1 LNFKTQTA
9 LTLSAVSKEKKM
21 KKFALI
27 CATLLLSALAF
38 QVPFTRWVGSP
49 SVASAETPGQD
60 GDLTISAANTVV
72 NRYATLSANA
82 LAGATS
88 ITVAN
93 AGGANG
99 LDPATLQPGNL
110 LLIIQMQGADIDSSD
125 TISYGLVTD
134 LKSAGRYEFITVG
147 SVAGNV
153 ISIACGGLRFA
164 YTTSGKTQVI
174 RVPQYANLTVNAG
187 GSIVA
192 PAWNGSVGGVVA
204 VNVQNNTTI
213 NGRIDVSGLG
223 FRGGQ
228 TSANGIG
235 FDNTSFRTGN
245 VDLGGE
251 KGEGVAGNGTVY
263 DGLNGRFGRGAPGNG
278 GGGGTS
284 HNSGGGGGANGNNGN
299 IYNGNGV
306 MDGTVVGAAAWAQD
320 PAFAANGNALTNS
333 SGGGRG
339 GYTYSDPATDQN
351 ALTVPPGAAAWEG
364 DRRRAV
370 GGLGGRGL
378 ANDPAGRIFAGGG
391 GGAAHQNNGD
401 GGAGG
406 NGGGIVFLLANGI
419 AGTGQ
424 IRANGTN
431 GGDSIDEHRDG
442 AGGGGAG
449 GSVVVVSNAYAGVSI
464 ESRGGNGGTHGRP
477 IGRFGNEGHGPG
489 GGGGG
494 GYVAVAG
501 GVPVTDVTGG
511 ASGVSLA
518 NTLTEFPVNGA
529 TRGASGVSNAAI
541 VSIPF
546 SCATDL
552 AILKTSP
559 ATVVLPGTS
568 ITYSIVASNN
578 GPNPVV
584 GARVIDTL
592 PATLS
597 GATWSCVATAGS
609 SCPSPAN
616 GTGNINTTVNLLVG
630 GSATFTLTANVSAAA
645 PAGALSNTATIGS
658 PTGAVDPVPGNNTS
672 TYTVQLTRGVTETI
686 NARMISDDTCI
697 GAGKFLT
704 VQNVISNAGPG
715 TQGDNPGPEFTTL
728 IPAQLDLVPNSCT
741 ASSGQCDLFQGR
753 VEWNGT
759 LNNGQSATITFQVKV
774 KASVTQGTRFCLTA
788 RTNYDSNGDGTNDTQ
803 AASQACAT
811 ADCVPGAPCVG
822 AGCGTVGPGTAFP
835 YNKGLSDQAPG
846 SILFYPYYTSN
857 PAQAPLAN
865 TRISLTNTSTTSAAN
880 VHLFFVDGNSCSISD
895 RYICLTQN
903 QTTSF
908 LASDLDPGTTGY
920 LIAVATDLLG
930 CPVSHNFLIGDEY
943 VKTSVSGQPFF
954 GSLGAEAISALF
966 DFSLPGCDANS
977 VTGVIR
983 FNGLALLGYEQV
995 PAVLS
1000 ATNIL
1005 SRADG
1010 NRTFLVVNRVGGNLA
1025 IGASTLGTL
1034 FGILYDDQETPASF
1048 NFGGGC
1054 QFRAVLSDDFPKT
1067 TPRFELKIPAGQ
1079 SGWMK
1084 FFNQSGAIGLIGC
1097 VFNSN
1102 TSAGGFNGAHMLHKT
1117 SLTTLD
1123 GYIVPVFPPSC

>member
-1 LNFKTQTA
+1 LNFKTRAA
-9 LTLSAVSKEKKM
+9 LTLSAVFKEKMM

-38 QVPFTRWVGSP
+38 QVPFTRLVGTP
-49 SVASAETPGQD
+49 SVTSAETPGQD
-60 GDLTISAANTVV
+60 GDLTVSAANSVV
-72 NRYATLSANA
+72 NKYATLSANA
-82 LAGATS
+82 AAAATS
-88 ITVAN
+88 ITIAN

-110 LLIIQMQGADIDSSD
+110 LLVIQMQGADIDTSD

-153 ISIACGGLRFA
+153 VNIACGGLRFG
-164 YTTSGKTQVI
+164 YTTAGKTQVI
-174 RVPQYANLTVNAG
+174 RVPQYSSLTINTG

-192 PAWNGSVGGVVA
+192 PAWNGSFGGVVA
-204 VNVQNNTTI
+204 LNVQNNTTI

-228 TSANGIG
+228 ASANGIG
-235 FDNTSFRTGN
+235 FDNIAFRTSN

-263 DGLNGRFGRGAPGNG
+263 DGLNGRYGRGAPANG

-299 IYNGNGV
+299 IYNGSGV
-306 MDGTVVGAAAWAQD
+306 MDGTVVGAAAWALD

-351 ALTVPPGAAAWEG
+351 ALAVAPGAAAWEG

-391 GGAAHQNNGD
+391 GGAAQQNNGD

-406 NGGGIVFLLANGI
+406 NGGGLVFLLANTVV
-419 AGTGQ
+419 GTGQ

-449 GSVVVVSNAYAGVSI
+449 GSVEVVSNAYVGVSI
-464 ESRGGNGGTHGRP
+464 EARGGNGGTHGRP

-489 GGGGG
+489 GGAGG
-494 GYVAVAG
+494 GYVAVSG
-501 GVPVTDVTGG
+501 GTPVTDVTGG

-518 NTLTEFPVNGA
+518 NTLSEFPANGA
-529 TRGASGVSNAAI
+529 TRGATGVGNAAI

-552 AILKTSP
+552 AILKTSQLS
-559 ATVVLPGTS
+559 VVFPGLQV
-568 ITYSIVASNN
+568 TYTIVASNN

-584 GARVIDTL
+584 GARVIDILPVTL
-592 PATLS
+592 EN
-597 GATWSCVATAGS
+597 ATWSCTATAGS
-609 SCPSPAN
+609 SCPNPAT
-616 GTGNINTTVNLLVG
+616 GTGNINTQVNLLVN
-630 GSATFTLTANVSAAA
+630 GSATFTLTAKVNSLAAGLL
-645 PAGALSNTATIGS
+645 PNTATIGS

-672 TYTVQLTRGVTETI
+672 TWTVQISRGVTETVSS
-686 NARMISDDTCI
+686 RMISDDTCI

-704 VQNVISNAGPG
+704 VQNIVSNAGPG
-715 TQGDNPGPEFTTL
+715 IQRDNPGPEFSAI
-728 IPAQLDLVPNSCT
+728 IPAQLDLVQASCT
-741 ASSGQCDLFQGR
+741 AGSGQCDLFQGR

-759 LNNGQSATITFQVKV
+759 LNAGQSVTITFQVRIKS
-774 KASVTQGTRFCLTA
+774 SVTQGQRFCLTA
-788 RTNYDSNGDGTNDTQ
+788 RGNYDSDGDGNNDTQ
-803 AASQACAT
+803 TSSQACAT
-811 ADCVPGAPCVG
+811 ADCVPGAPCIG
-822 AGCGTVGPGTAFP
+822 AGCGTIGAGTGLP
-835 YNKGLSDQAPG
+835 YNKGTSGQAPG
-846 SILFYPYYTSN
+846 SVLFYPYYTSN
-857 PAQAPLAN
+857 PAQAPLSN
-865 TRISLTNTSTTSAAN
+865 TRFSITNTSTTSAAS
-880 VHLFFVDGNSCSISD
+880 VHLFFVDGGSCSVSD
-895 RYICLTQN
+895 RYICLTDN

-920 LIAVATDLLG
+920 LVAVATDLTG

-943 VKTSVSGQPFF
+943 VKTTVGTQAFF
-954 GSLGAEAISALF
+954 GSVGAEGISALF

-977 VTGVIR
+977 TAATID
-983 FNGLALLGYEQV
+983 FNGTQGVGYERL
-995 PAVLS
+995 PAVLAVS
-1000 ATNIL
+1000 NIL
-1005 SRADG
+1005 SRSDG
-1010 NRTFLVVNRVGGNLA
+1010 NRTFLVVDRIGGSLLVSA
-1025 IGASTLGTL
+1025 TSIGTL
-1034 FGILYDDQETPASF
+1034 FGILFDDQEVPSSF
-1048 NFGGGC
+1048 NIVGGC
-1054 QFRAVLSDDFPKT
+1054 QLRSVLSDDFPRT

-1084 FFNQSGAIGLIGC
+1084 FYNQGGVIPLLGC

-1102 TSAGGFNGAHMLHKT
+1102 TTPGGFNGAHSLHKV
-1117 SLTTLD
+1117 TLCPTQPLLL
-1123 GYIVPVFPPSC
+1123 PVFPPSC